1 MCDGLLP
8 CKINKAVTRQTNPRE
23 PRSAPGKK
31 LKSGWNAENG
41 SNLGRT
47 VIEAFFCDGY
57 DLLLSMKS

>member
-8 CKINKAVTRQTNPRE
+8 CKISEAVTRQTNPRE
-23 PRSAPGKK
+23 PRSAPEKK
-31 LKSGWNAENG
+31 LKSGENG

-57 DLLLSMKS
+57 HLLLSMKS